1 MTKVCTKCN
10 EAKPLTA
17 FSKKR
22 WVNKDGTIRERPRAL
37 CNKCRYIAEKPSTPE
52 QREERNARA
61 AQRRQDRLSNMT
73 PAERAEY
80 NQKQYVWGKEWKR
93 NNPDKVFLLK
103 QRYRKRHKDAVA
115 AKKAADAATPHGKAL
130 DHARH
135 RKYYANRSEEI
146 KASAKLRR
154 DNLDDAYVK
163 SLVFRCKI
171 PAHLIPASLVEA
183 RRLHVQ
189 IKRELKEKLS

>member
-37 CNKCRYIAEKPSTPE
+37 CNKCRHISEKPSTPE
-52 QREERNARA
+52 QREERSARA

-80 NQKQYVWGKEWKR
+80 NQKKYVWGKEWTC

-146 KASAKLRR
+146 KARAKLRR

-189 IKRELKEKLS
+189 IKRELKENLK